1 MTEKWASRIFDFCN
15 LVFLIA
21 FSLLCILP
29 FFHVFAMSTTT
40 VKEQML
46 GGFILWPRTWDFTSY
61 LYIFDTGVFFR
72 SLGNSVFVT
81 AVGTLLNM
89 LVSTLLAFS
98 LSRQRFSGRR
108 WLMLM
113 ILFTMMFGGGMI
125 PTYLVVK
132 ATGLVNTLWAMI
144 IPGLVSAF
152 NIIIIREFFESI
164 DESIIESAIID
175 GCSDWGIYW
184 RIMLPLSTAALAT
197 FTLFYAVGN
206 WNQYFAAVIYI
217 SKPGLWP
224 LQVLLRQVVSMG
236 QADMFNLNDTDR
248 PLPPSVSI
256 QMATVI
262 LTALPIVLLYPFLQK
277 YFVKG
282 VTLGAVKG

>member
-1 MTEKWASRIFDFCN
+1 MTEKWASRTFDFFN
-15 LVFLIA
+15 LIFLII

-81 AVGTLLNM
+81 AVGTVLNM

-98 LSRQRFSGRR
+98 LSRQKFSGRR

-262 LTALPIVLLYPFLQK
+262 LTALPIVILYPFLQK